1 MNCSHTNYL
10 FEHYPTVLRG
20 LEYGIE
26 CGDGWMPLIDA
37 ACEAL
42 GDQPLS
48 IDQTPICA
56 TRIKS
61 KFGSLHF
68 HLDQMNGFALGVKLA
83 VESYSRWVCE
93 ITGSPRQPS
102 GYDYEGD
109 TWKAEQFPLS
119 IGRLHELYGDLLVGP
134 VDVPP
139 TWVGLLAS
147 LLDRCARPYNPDANP
162 VERWSFVG
170 QEAGRLLIMI
180 DGADAAARGII
191 SFAASMSVRID
202 HNGGAAVILR

>member
-1 MNCSHTNYL
+1 MHHNRAHYL
-10 FEHYPTVLRG
+10 FERYPTILRG

-42 GDQPLS
+42 AGQPSS
-48 IDQTPICA
+48 IDKTPTCA

-61 KFGSLHF
+61 KFGNLHF
-68 HLDQMNGFALGVKLA
+68 HLDQMNGFALGVRLA

-93 ITGSPRQPS
+93 TTGNPRQPS
-102 GYDYEGD
+102 GYEDEGD
-109 TWKAEQFPLS
+109 TRQAEPFPLS
-119 IGRLHELYGDLLVGP
+119 INRLHELYGDLLVGP

-139 TWVGLLAS
+139 EWVDLVAS
-147 LLDRCARPYNPDANP
+147 LLDRRAWPYHPDAKS

-170 QEAGRLLIMI
+170 QEANRLLIMI
-180 DGADAAARGII
+180 DGADVAAQGII

-202 HNGGAAVILR
+202 HKGGATVIQR